1 MAAETKTPTP
11 TEPTPPPATVP
22 AVAQPP
28 KAPLVVGSRVAAIV
42 PTDVEQIFR
51 LASAIAAAEWAPK
64 SYLVDGRNPQL
75 GYDKNKIVVGIMQG
89 MEVGLTPMAALQSI
103 AVINGMPSLWG
114 DGLLAVVRASGLMVD
129 IKEEVSFDDKGS
141 PDYAVCTVWRVNQA
155 TPIQRMFTRAQAQ
168 KANLWSKQGPWSNYP
183 QRMLAMRARAW
194 ALRDGFADV
203 LRGMRSAEEL
213 EDAPRDI
220 TPTKPEPQRSDFVAP
235 ANAGGYDPDAAATIK
250 PAVTDVV
257 ETGQLRT
264 DDDAPPLYEVYD
276 FTGTQVG
283 EYLMKEW
290 VSAYDGQTP
299 KPALKKERTQHFQ
312 NNQDSARAIFMNSDC
327 PADVR
332 KALTDRF
339 PELAAADAQLPLGAK

>member
-1 MAAETKTPTP
+1 MAAETTTA
-11 TEPTPPPATVP
+11 PPPAAAVP
-22 AVAQPP
+22 AVATPP

-64 SYLVDGRNPQL
+64 SYLVDARKPEL

-129 IKEEVSFDDKGS
+129 IAEDIAYDEKGS
-141 PDYAVCTVWRVNQA
+141 PEHAACTVWRIGQK
-155 TPIQRMFTRAQAQ
+155 TPTTRMFTRAQAQ

-203 LRGMRSAEEL
+203 LRGMRSAEEV
-213 EDAPRDI
+213 EDMPRDI
-220 TPTKPEPQRSDFVAP
+220 TPATPEPRRSDFIP
-235 ANAGGYDPDAAATIK
+235 TGGGYDPDADK
-250 PAVTDVV
+250 PAASTITDAEVHDDVT
-257 ETGQLRT
+257 T
-264 DDDAPPLYEVYD
+264 DDDAPTLYELFD
-276 FTGTQVG
+276 HSGEQIG
-283 EYLMKEW
+283 EYAMGEW
-290 VSAYDGQTP
+290 VGAYDGQMP
-299 KPALKKERTQHFQ
+299 KPALKRERTMHFQ
-312 NNQDSARAIFMNSDC
+312 NNQDSARAIWHNGDC
-327 PADVR
+327 PDEVR
-332 KALTDRF
+332 KALAERF
-339 PELAAADAQLPLGAK
+339 VDLKQAAETLFGAK

>member
-1 MAAETKTPTP
+1 MAAETTT
-11 TEPTPPPATVP
+11 TAPAAVP
-22 AVAQPP
+22 AVAAPP

-64 SYLVDGRNPQL
+64 SYLVDARNPSA

-129 IKEEVSFDDKGS
+129 ISEDVAYDDKGS
-141 PDYAVCTVWRVNQA
+141 PEHAVCTVWRTGQK
-155 TPIQRMFTRAQAQ
+155 TPTTRMFTRAQAQ
-168 KANLWSKQGPWSNYP
+168 KAGLWSKQGPWTNYP

-203 LRGMRSAEEL
+203 LRGLRSAEEA

-220 TPTKPEPQRSDFVAP
+220 TPVTPEPRRADFVP
-235 ANAGGYDPDAAATIK
+235 AGGGYDPEADKPAATTI
-250 PAVTDVV
+250 TDAEVHDEV
-257 ETGQLRT
+257 RA
-264 DDDAPPLYEVYD
+264 DDDTPTLYELFD
-276 FTGTQVG
+276 HSGEQIG
-283 EYLMKEW
+283 EYAMAEW
-290 VSAYDGQTP
+290 VGAYDGQMP
-299 KPALKKERTQHFQ
+299 KVAMKKERALHYQ
-312 NNQDSARAIFMNSDC
+312 NNQDSARAIWRNGDC
-327 PADVR
+327 PDDVR
-332 KALTDRF
+332 AALVERFIDLKAAHTALF
-339 PELAAADAQLPLGAK
+339 GAGAK